1 MKKHKANINNL
12 STEPR
17 FSAGDMVAFTHYAS
31 SNPQEYE
38 EKESHGIIVEV
49 GLSIAKVRPLTDFSN
64 IVLCNVA
71 DCRLATVEKS

>member
-1 MKKHKANINNL
+1 MKRAKAHINNL

-17 FSAGDMVAFTHYAS
+17 FNTGDMVAFTHYVTAS
-31 SNPQEYE
+31 PQEHL

-49 GLSIAKVRPLTDFSN
+49 GLSIAKIRPLTDFSN

-71 DCRLATVEKS
+71 DCRLVKAE